1 MHLPQQNRKSGNKIP
16 NWVLVRC
23 LIVGDISLCQDKASV
38 KQAKLFL
45 ALLTYNPHT
54 HECSYYF
61 AGAKPSGIINFI
73 KHSAIDNAFG
83 FSKVSGPD
91 DAKVKKQR
99 PQNKW

>member
-1 MHLPQQNRKSGNKIP
+1 M
-16 NWVLVRC
+16 VRS
-23 LIVGDISLCQDKASV
+23 LIVGDSSLCQDKASV

-54 HECSYYF
+54 HKCSYYF
-61 AGAKPSGIINFI
+61 AGAKPSEITIFI
-73 KHSAIDNAFG
+73 KHSAIEDAFG
-83 FSKVSGPD
+83 FSKVFGPD